1 MKYTAIVSLTFKFV
15 FDRDSNA
22 ISLWK
27 LGKEEKKLKI
37 QYIKE
42 IFNSFVLNKTTKM
55 SQTSLKINALNPVI
69 ISKSALI
76 LKQISE
82 FDGIASVVLNNED
95 AYSFTFTVT
104 VESESVTS
112 AHIEK
117 IRELLKFH
125 ASAILTI
132 NKL

>member
-1 MKYTAIVSLTFKFV
+1 
-15 FDRDSNA
+15 
-22 ISLWK
+22 
-27 LGKEEKKLKI
+27 
-37 QYIKE
+37 
-42 IFNSFVLNKTTKM
+42 M

-69 ISKSALI
+69 ISKSTLI
-76 LKQISE
+76 LKQIAE

-95 AYSFTFTVT
+95 AYSFTFTAT
-104 VESESVTS
+104 IEPEFATT
-112 AHIEK
+112 AQIEK

>member
-1 MKYTAIVSLTFKFV
+1 
-15 FDRDSNA
+15 
-22 ISLWK
+22 
-27 LGKEEKKLKI
+27 
-37 QYIKE
+37 
-42 IFNSFVLNKTTKM
+42 M
-55 SQTSLKINALNPVI
+55 SQTSLKINALNPAI